1 MKKKKYNILLIIC
14 IKEILLF
21 FLNNMANN
29 VKGILPKEFIIFDTE
44 FTAWKGSQERKWS
57 GKNEYMELV
66 QIGAL
71 KVEKKKDCLDIKEVF
86 SIYTK
91 PEINPILS
99 QYFIDLT
106 NISQETLD
114 TQGFSFFKSIQLFY
128 QFCKD
133 NDGNKLPLYSYGNDY
148 EIIEYNLNLKKNPKQ
163 SKFRTWE
170 IFFYDIRDIFKNF
183 VDVSK
188 YSSGTLYKAF
198 HIKPTSKTEVHN
210 SLWDS
215 RSLFLSL
222 NKLAFNR

>member
-1 MKKKKYNILLIIC
+1 MINI
-14 IKEILLF
+14 IK
-21 FLNNMANN
+21 NNL
-29 VKGILPKEFIIFDTE
+29 KLTLPNIFIIFDTE
-44 FTAWKGSQERKWS
+44 YTAWEGSQERNWS

-66 QIGAL
+66 QVGAL

-106 NISQETLD
+106 NITQETVD
-114 TQGFSFFKSIQLFY
+114 TQGVSFSKSMQLFY
-128 QFCKD
+128 KFCKD
-133 NDGNKLPLYSYGNDY
+133 NHGNKLPLYSYGNDY
-148 EIIEYNLNLKKNPKQ
+148 GIIKYNLDLKKTPIR

-170 IFFYDIRDIFKNF
+170 PFFYDIREIFKDY

-188 YSSGTLYKAF
+188 YISGTLYKAF
-198 HIKPTSKTEVHN
+198 NIKPNSKIEIHN

-215 RSLFLSL
+215 LSIFLSL
-222 NKLAFNR
+222 NKIYLVS